1 MIKQYYKVLL
11 VFPVF
16 LGISFVSDAS
26 QYFNVKCDVELY
38 GGHRVIQYAELKS
51 KNDIPSYQ
59 QHLMTRKIYK
69 EGKRFAVYKVHEC
82 IDEKLIFSD
91 KSAVE
96 VEKQQ
101 AQ

>member
-1 MIKQYYKVLL
+1 MTKQYYKVLF

-16 LGISFVSDAS
+16 LGISFVSNAT

-59 QHLMTRKIYK
+59 QHLMSRKIYK
-69 EGKRFAVYKVHEC
+69 EGKRFAVYKIHEC
-82 IDEKLIFSD
+82 IDEKSAF
-91 KSAVE
+91 KSKVAAE
-96 VEKQQ
+96 AEKQQ